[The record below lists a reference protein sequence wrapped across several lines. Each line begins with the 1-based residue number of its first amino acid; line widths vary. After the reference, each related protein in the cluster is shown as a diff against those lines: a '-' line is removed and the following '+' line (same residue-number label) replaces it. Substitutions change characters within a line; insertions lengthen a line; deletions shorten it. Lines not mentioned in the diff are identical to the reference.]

1 MRTKPVLTTSD
12 VQTMIAAC
20 KAEAA
25 KNSWNVS
32 IAIVDDAGFLLYL
45 ERPDGAPPMTA
56 KIAIGKAET
65 AAISRRP
72 TKFWE
77 ERIKERPAFAKVSV
91 GIPIQGGMPIMVQ
104 GDCVGAIGVSGAQS
118 HEDEQVANAGVAAV
132 ASA

>member
-1 MRTKPVLTTSD
+1 MRSKPALTASD
-12 VQTMIAAC
+12 VQTMVAAC

-25 KNSWNVS
+25 KNNWNVT
-32 IAIVDDAGFLLYL
+32 IAVVDDAGFLLYL

-56 KIAIGKAET
+56 KIAVGKAET

-77 ERIKERPAFAKVSV
+77 DRIKDRPVFIKAPLST
-91 GIPIQGGMPIMVQ
+91 PIQGGVPIMVQ
-104 GDCVGAIGVSGAQS
+104 GDCVGAIGVSGVQS

-132 ASA
+132 TA